1 LSNYKA
7 GFLGASIAAAAIMGA
22 GVQTRI
28 FLSEPHD
35 KSLAKYQAQCN
46 TLHVLVGA
54 ELAKHGYYFKAE
66 EAKRFQWVA
75 DKYAEMGKGIKH
87 SAHVDG
93 MAWDMVRYTLD
104 GNTISW
110 KIDDYKVYGEAW
122 VQAGKLVGIET
133 NWGGNF
139 TSSDAVHTSCTSPRG
154 SK

>member
-1 LSNYKA
+1 
-7 GFLGASIAAAAIMGA
+7 MGA
-22 GVQTRI
+22 GVPTRM

-46 TLHVLVGA
+46 TLHVLVGS

-93 MAWDMVRYTLD
+93 LAWDMVRYTLD

>member
-1 LSNYKA
+1 
-7 GFLGASIAAAAIMGA
+7 MEA
-22 GVQTRI
+22 GVPTRM

-54 ELAKHGYYFKAE
+54 ELAKRGYYFKAE

-93 MAWDMVRYTLD
+93 LAWDMVRYTLD

-133 NWGGNF
+133 NWGGYF